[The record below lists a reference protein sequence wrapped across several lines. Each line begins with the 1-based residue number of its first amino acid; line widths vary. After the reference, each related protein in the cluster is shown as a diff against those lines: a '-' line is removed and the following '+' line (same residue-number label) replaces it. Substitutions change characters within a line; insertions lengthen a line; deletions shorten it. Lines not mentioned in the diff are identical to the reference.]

1 MQILISCSSDQ
12 DLAFCLHQSVF
23 LQVQSEFNDYKKLRT
38 YFELKDLMES
48 TEILSEQSLSAY
60 SREVLFCRSGGHGIL
75 NRELLWMQRE
85 VGVIGRGKH

>member
-1 MQILISCSSDQ
+1 
-12 DLAFCLHQSVF
+12 
-23 LQVQSEFNDYKKLRT
+23 
-38 YFELKDLMES
+38 MES